1 MKNPNPPV
9 SQLSLWAVWFAIT
22 LQCVVVALAVY
33 DAPALLEMVLMALSL
48 VLMGAGVWP
57 LLARQPAGE
66 WEDSWTGN

>member
-9 SQLSLWAVWFAIT
+9 SILSLWGVWFAIT

-33 DAPALLEMVLMALSL
+33 DAPAFLQLGLVALSL

-57 LLARQPAGE
+57 LLAHKPAGE

>member
-9 SQLSLWAVWFAIT
+9 SILSLWGVWFAIT

-33 DAPALLEMVLMALSL
+33 DAPAFLQLGLVALSL

-57 LLARQPAGE
+57 ILAHKSTDE
-66 WEDSWTGN
+66 WSDSWTGN